1 MVLLKL
7 LQIEYMKNIENSTNQ
22 NLFSSSE
29 EFDIRLILNFFE
41 RNKLFVGSFS
51 ILFMVIFSLYS
62 LTLKK
67 IWEGQFQ
74 IVLKTESTN
83 NNLNVS
89 SSFSRFVDLPEK
101 GDLNTQV
108 AILESPSLLEPI
120 FQFVASSKQK
130 KGSSFNAN
138 YLNWKNNLDIGLKK
152 GTSVLNIKYLDQDK
166 ELIIPVLK
174 KMTYAYQEYS
184 GKNKKRIQELTKNYL
199 KEQIT
204 FFKEKSSLSLKAA
217 QDFAI
222 EQDLSFL
229 SSQEPLVY
237 SFNDEQSPKT
247 LGTLL
252 NIDIENIRVNAANEI
267 RIIDN
272 QLKKI
277 GELNDSEELQ
287 YIGSTI
293 PALVSEG
300 LPQTLKNI
308 EEELVEMR
316 SKYTEKDINI
326 INLLEKRK
334 LTLEFLKDRTIKY
347 LKAYRLDVEARMEAA
362 MRPKGVILNYKE
374 LIREASRDESTLI
387 SLENQLRIIE
397 LEEAKREDPW
407 KLITNPNVLDNPVAP
422 SKKNIGLI
430 GLIIGFVVGTF
441 TALYKEKKSDLIFD
455 GQKIEELLNTKV
467 VETLDSK
474 EITKN
479 SEKIIFIKS
488 LFNLKKYK
496 KVFVLYLNENNKRFE
511 KLIEIIKV
519 NSDSNQEI
527 MLISQKELIQIGKND
542 GLFLIASPKSL
553 KYSQIYQLTNR
564 MSVFD
569 LNIDGI
575 IMY

>member
-1 MVLLKL
+1 
-7 LQIEYMKNIENSTNQ
+7 MKNIDNATNQ

-29 EFDIRLILNFFE
+29 EIDIRLILNFFT

-62 LTLKK
+62 FTLKK

-74 IVLKTESTN
+74 IVLNTEATN
-83 NNLNVS
+83 NNLNIS
-89 SSFSRFVDLPEK
+89 PSFLRFVDLPK
-101 GDLNTQV
+101 KDDLNTQV

-130 KGSSFNAN
+130 KDSNFKAN
-138 YLNWKNNLDIGLKK
+138 YLNWKKKNLDIELEK
-152 GTSVLNIKYLDQDK
+152 GTSVLNIKYIDQDK
-166 ELIIPVLK
+166 ELIVPVLK
-174 KMTYAYQEYS
+174 KMTDAYQEYS
-184 GKNKKRIQELTKNYL
+184 GESKKRIQELTKNYL
-199 KEQIT
+199 KEQIK

-229 SSQEPLVY
+229 GSREKLKFSL
-237 SFNDEQSPKT
+237 NDEQSVKT

-277 GELNDSEELQ
+277 NELNDSEELQ

-293 PALVSEG
+293 PALVEEG
-300 LPQTLKNI
+300 LPQTLKSI

-326 INLLEKRK
+326 INLLDKRR

-362 MRPKGVILNYKE
+362 MRPKGVILYYKE

-387 SLENQLRIIE
+387 SLENQLRVID
-397 LEEAKREDPW
+397 LEEAKRQDPW
-407 KLITNPNVLDNPVAP
+407 KLITKPFVLENPVAP

-430 GLIIGFVVGTF
+430 GLILGFVFGTF
-441 TALYKEKKSDLIFD
+441 ISLYKEKKSDLIFEE
-455 GQKIEELLNTKV
+455 QKIEELLNTKV
-467 VETLDSK
+467 VETLHIT
-474 EITKN
+474 EITEN

-488 LFNLKKYK
+488 LFNLRKYK
-496 KVFVLYLNENNKRFE
+496 KVFVLYLNENKKRFE
-511 KLIEIIKV
+511 KLIEILKE
-519 NSDSNQEI
+519 NSDNTQDIS
-527 MLISQKELIQIGKND
+527 LISQKELLNLRKND
-542 GLFLIASPKSL
+542 VLFLITSPKSL
-553 KYSQIYQLTNR
+553 KYSQINQLSNR
-564 MSVFD
+564 MNVFD
-569 LNIDGI
+569 LNIEGI
-575 IMY
+575 IIH

>member
-1 MVLLKL
+1 
-7 LQIEYMKNIENSTNQ
+7 MKNIDNATNQ

-29 EFDIRLILNFFE
+29 EIDIRLILNFFT

-62 LTLKK
+62 FTLKK

-74 IVLKTESTN
+74 IVLNTQDTN
-83 NNLNVS
+83 NNLNIS
-89 SSFSRFVDLPEK
+89 PSFLRFADLPNK

-130 KGSSFNAN
+130 KDSSFKAN
-138 YLNWKNNLDIGLKK
+138 YLNWKKNNLDIGLEN

-166 ELIIPVLK
+166 ELIVPVLK
-174 KMTYAYQEYS
+174 KMTDAYQEYS
-184 GKNKKRIQELTKNYL
+184 GESKKRIQELTKNYL
-199 KEQIT
+199 KEQIK
-204 FFKEKSSLSLKAA
+204 FFKEKSSLSLKSA

-222 EQDLSFL
+222 EQDLTFL
-229 SSQEPLVY
+229 SSREQLNY
-237 SFNDEQSPKT
+237 SLNDEQSVKT

-277 GELNDSEELQ
+277 NELNDSEELQ

-293 PALVSEG
+293 PALVEEG
-300 LPQTLKNI
+300 LPQTLKII

-326 INLLEKRK
+326 INLLDKRR

-387 SLENQLRIIE
+387 SLENQLRLID
-397 LEEAKREDPW
+397 LEQAKREDPW
-407 KLITNPNVLDNPVAP
+407 KLITKPFVLENPVAP

-430 GLIIGFVVGTF
+430 GLILGFVVGIF
-441 TALYKEKKSDLIFD
+441 ISLYKEKKSDLIFEE
-455 GQKIEELLNTKV
+455 QKIEELLNTKV
-467 VETLDSK
+467 VETLHIT

-511 KLIEIIKV
+511 KFIEIIKV
-519 NSDSNQEI
+519 NFDSNQEI

-542 GLFLIASPKSL
+542 GLFLITSPKSL